1 MPTLS
6 SGQRAGL
13 PNSAFAYIDSQGQ
26 RRLPINDESHVRNAL
41 ARFNQV
47 AFEDDAA
54 RQRARKRLLHAAK
67 KFGILPI
74 GFITSQLHSARNE
87 ASPAP
92 LPRGFVTLLMTDI
105 ENSTA
110 ILRRLG
116 ARYRNLL
123 KNARGVLRTAVVR
136 AGGREIDVRADE
148 FFAVFKHAPGAIET
162 AVAIQR
168 AFRARSWPDGL
179 KIRVRVGIHS
189 GRPTLTEFGYIGLT
203 VHTVARV
210 CSTAQGGQIV
220 ISSDTKAAVGRHEP
234 PGIRFRSLGW
244 RRLAG
249 LADPLALYQ
258 VEAEEPHASLAPPR
272 TRAARDWGSSPV
284 A

>member
-6 SGQRAGL
+6 FKNRANL

-26 RRLPINDESHVRNAL
+26 RRLPINDKSHVRNAL

-54 RQRARKRLLHAAK
+54 RQRARKRLLNAAK

-74 GFITSQLHSARNE
+74 GFITTQLHSERNQ
-87 ASPAP
+87 APAP
-92 LPRGFVTLLMTDI
+92 LPKGVVTLLMTDI
-105 ENSTA
+105 ENSTV

-116 ARYRNLL
+116 ARYRDLL
-123 KNARGVLRTAVVR
+123 KKARGVLRGAVLR

-148 FFAVFKHAPGAIET
+148 FFAVFKHALEAIKT

-168 AFRARSWPDGL
+168 ELRRRSWPDGL
-179 KIRVRVGIHS
+179 RLRVRVGIHS

-220 ISSDTKAAVGRHEP
+220 MSGDTKAAVGRHAP
-234 PGIRFRSLGW
+234 PGIRFRSLGR

-249 LADPLALYQ
+249 LAAPMALYR
-258 VEAEEPHASLAPPR
+258 VEASELNAGVPSAFR
-272 TRAARDWGSSPV
+272 
-284 A
+284 

>member
-6 SGQRAGL
+6 SRQRASL
-13 PNSAFAYIDSQGQ
+13 PSNAFAYIDSQGQ

-74 GFITSQLHSARNE
+74 GFITSQLHSERNQ
-87 ASPAP
+87 ATPAP
-92 LPRGFVTLLMTDI
+92 LPKGFVTLLMTDI

-123 KNARGVLRTAVVR
+123 KNARGVLRAAVLR

-148 FFAVFKHAPGAIET
+148 FFAVFKHALRAIES

-168 AFRARSWPDGL
+168 ALRGRSWPDGL
-179 KIRVRVGIHS
+179 KVRVRVGIHS
-189 GRPTLTEFGYIGLT
+189 GRPTLTEFGYVGLT

-220 ISSDTKAAVGRHEP
+220 MSSDTKAAVGRHAP

-249 LADPLALYQ
+249 LADPVALYQ
-258 VEAEEPHASLAPPR
+258 VEADELHASVSPPR
-272 TRAARDWGSSPV
+272 TKAARD
-284 A
+284 